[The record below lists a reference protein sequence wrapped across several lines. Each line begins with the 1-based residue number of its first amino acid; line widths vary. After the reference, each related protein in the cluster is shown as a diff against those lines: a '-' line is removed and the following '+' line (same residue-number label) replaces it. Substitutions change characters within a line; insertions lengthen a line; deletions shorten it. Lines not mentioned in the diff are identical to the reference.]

1 MHVQGR
7 LLRFMT
13 ITNWVVLFTSALCGF
28 VLAQGDF
35 AWGIVAGGLI
45 VTVNFHLLYRS
56 LTKSLR
62 PPYVS
67 NTKVVLGK
75 YYVRFVVSG
84 AVIFVLI
91 KYHWVSPL
99 GLVIGVSVVV
109 TSFFITTLNEVRRI
123 LFKEAV

>member
-1 MHVQGR
+1 
-7 LLRFMT
+7 MT
-13 ITNWVVLFTSALCGF
+13 ITNWVVFCTSVLCGF
-28 VLAQGDF
+28 VLAQGHF

-62 PPYVS
+62 PPYIAD
-67 NTKVVLGK
+67 TKVVLGK
-75 YYVRFVVSG
+75 YYIRFVISG
-84 AVIFVLI
+84 AIIFVLI
-91 KYHWVSPL
+91 KYHYVSPL

-109 TSFFITTLNEVRRI
+109 ASFFITTFNEIRRI